1 MRLLETLQ
9 NPGFGG
15 AGATPRDGLN
25 GVSAAAHGLG
35 GVGVGSGVGG
45 GSLGGAVGGPM
56 AVGGMVSVGIGGGLM
71 SPSGLAMIAGRIATS
86 PEFTVI
92 SP

>member
-35 GVGVGSGVGG
+35 GVGVVNGVGG
-45 GSLGGAVGGPM
+45 GSLGGVGGPM

-71 SPSGLAMIAGRIATS
+71 SPSGLAMIAGRNFEPLLSS
-86 PEFTVI
+86 P
-92 SP
+92 